1 MLLLFTPF
9 CMLQVLY
16 QSMFVA
22 AGRPLLG
29 MVLAM
34 CAGGVNVALDLA
46 FMSGFHM
53 GIEGSALATGS
64 AIWFRLYMERSFS
77 CRERK
82 GSCISHGQLG
92 MLPC

>member
-1 MLLLFTPF
+1 M
-9 CMLQVLY
+9 
-16 QSMFVA
+16 
-22 AGRPLLG
+22 
-29 MVLAM
+29 
-34 CAGGVNVALDLA
+34 DLA

-53 GIEGSALATGS
+53 GIEGSALATGIGYMVP
-64 AIWFRLYMERSFS
+64 AIYGTLFS